1 MKQEQKSSGEPLV
14 AMVSGGSRGIGL
26 SISKRLLA
34 DHYRVAI
41 LGTRPVVQ
49 LEKELDLKRKSGD
62 VCYTQGDL
70 AKEADRARFLADALE
85 AWGRV
90 DCLVN
95 NAGVAPEVR
104 ADVLDMRE
112 DSYDRVMAVN
122 LKGLVF
128 LSRLVACRMIGQD
141 PRPNGLR
148 GVIINIGS
156 VSADT
161 VSIDRAEY
169 CLSKAGVAMFTQ
181 ILAVRLADQAIPVF
195 EVRPGVIETDM
206 TKKVKERYDLMIEE
220 GAFPIKRWGQ
230 PEDVA
235 AAVSLLASGQLTYVT
250 GECLHIDGGLHIRR
264 L

>member
-1 MKQEQKSSGEPLV
+1 
-14 AMVSGGSRGIGL
+14 
-26 SISKRLLA
+26 
-34 DHYRVAI
+34 
-41 LGTRPVVQ
+41 
-49 LEKELDLKRKSGD
+49 
-62 VCYTQGDL
+62 
-70 AKEADRARFLADALE
+70 
-85 AWGRV
+85 
-90 DCLVN
+90 
-95 NAGVAPEVR
+95 
-104 ADVLDMRE
+104 LDMRE

-250 GECLHIDGGLHIRR
+250 GECLHIDGGFHIRR